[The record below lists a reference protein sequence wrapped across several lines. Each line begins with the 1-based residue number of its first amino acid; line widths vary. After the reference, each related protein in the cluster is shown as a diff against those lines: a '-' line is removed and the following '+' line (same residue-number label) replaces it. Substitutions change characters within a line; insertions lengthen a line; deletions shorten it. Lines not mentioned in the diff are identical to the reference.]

1 MQRTLRADRLVK
13 IYHHRRVVDEVS
25 LEIHGGEIVGLL
37 GSNGAGKTT
46 TFRMVVGLS
55 RPNSGRVLLG
65 ETDITRWQM
74 PRRTRAGVGYLS
86 QEPSIF
92 RGLSVEKN
100 ILAVLETLPLPAKER
115 RQRLQALLDRFEI
128 AHLAQQSAAS
138 LSGGEKRRLEISRC
152 LAIEPRYLLL
162 DEPFSGVDP
171 IAVSDIQ
178 ELVMGL
184 RRDGIGIL
192 ITDHSVRETLEVTDR
207 SYIMHNGQILTHG
220 HSSELV
226 KDPRVIASYLGEN
239 FYMLN
244 RRERRAE
251 DDAAR
256 ESSP

>member
-1 MQRTLRADRLVK
+1 MPRTLSVDHLVK
-13 IYHHRRVVDEVS
+13 IYHHRRVVDEVCLGMES
-25 LEIHGGEIVGLL
+25 GEIVGLL

-46 TFRMVVGLS
+46 TFRMIVGLT

-65 ETDITRWQM
+65 ETEITRWQM

-92 RGLSVEKN
+92 RGLTVEQN
-100 ILAVLETLPLPAKER
+100 ILAVLETLPMSGGER
-115 RQRLQALLDRFEI
+115 RQRLGALLDRFEI
-128 AHLAQQSAAS
+128 AHLAHQPAAV
-138 LSGGEKRRLEISRC
+138 LSGGEKRRLEIARC

-171 IAVSDIQ
+171 IAVADIQ
-178 ELVMGL
+178 ELVIGL
-184 RRDGIGIL
+184 RNDGIGIL

-220 HSSELV
+220 HSSDLV
-226 KDPRVIASYLGEN
+226 RDPRVIATYLGEN

-251 DDAAR
+251 ADATHK
-256 ESSP
+256 PNP